1 MREACSGPRGSVA
14 WRRAVRL
21 PLVRAAI
28 SCVSGSRGIR
38 CSVYLLYWYKRTNS
52 DAEAF
57 SVRAALA
64 LLDALRG
71 EGGLAGEDP
80 EAHQPVCRASATH
93 SPVVVCARVSFSESM
108 MAKDARAQH
117 AYRRSFDDSLHSSV
131 SFAA

>member
-1 MREACSGPRGSVA
+1 M
-14 WRRAVRL
+14 
-21 PLVRAAI
+21 
-28 SCVSGSRGIR
+28 
-38 CSVYLLYWYKRTNS
+38 
-52 DAEAF
+52 
-57 SVRAALA
+57 RAALA

-80 EAHQPVCRASATH
+80 EAHQPVCRASSATH
-93 SPVVVCARVSFSESM
+93 SPVMVCARVSFSESM